1 MAAPVHVSG
10 EPCCASICEKTRLAV
25 HRQRLS
31 CGYLFDQTQGGKSIA
46 HGRVIPSGQLLG
58 TVASPSLGWLPDE
71 PRVLA
76 HGTLPPWELTS

>member
-1 MAAPVHVSG
+1 MAAPVHVTG

-25 HRQRLS
+25 HRQHLS

-58 TVASPSLGWLPDE
+58 AVASPSLGWLPDE